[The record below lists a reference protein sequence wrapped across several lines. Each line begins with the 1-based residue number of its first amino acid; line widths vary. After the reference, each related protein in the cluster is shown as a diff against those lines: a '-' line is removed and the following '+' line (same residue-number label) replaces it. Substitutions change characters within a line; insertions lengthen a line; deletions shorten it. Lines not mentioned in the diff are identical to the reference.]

1 MVDPHTGRLCG
12 RTLKR
17 SNEGTGTDKKAQ
29 GSRPTPS
36 DLRLFLIRH
45 PPIGGRAKASDRCVR
60 EVCSVIVC
68 VIGRGPDDPPHRRS
82 ES

>member
-1 MVDPHTGRLCG
+1 MH
-12 RTLKR
+12 

-45 PPIGGRAKASDRCVR
+45 PPIGGRAKASDRRVR
-60 EVCSVIVC
+60 EVCNRTGREPMTLLTAGVNPRR
-68 VIGRGPDDPPHRRS
+68 VIGCPPQPP
-82 ES
+82 